1 MTPHKK
7 QNHSLI
13 CTVFSMFNVVMAR
26 IDYFQDIYII
36 ETKLDFVSVN
46 DKNLQR
52 RRRRLFRT

>member
-1 MTPHKK
+1 
-7 QNHSLI
+7 
-13 CTVFSMFNVVMAR
+13 MFNVVMAR